1 MEKIIIAGAGYAGV
15 IAAREMLKNDQP
27 ATLINA
33 EPYHQLTTWL
43 HEAAGGRNQV
53 DDYKID
59 LRDLFP
65 DPIIQLVVDEIT
77 GIDWKKRRLTG
88 SYGVYPY
95 DYALIALGSTPEY
108 FNIEGLYAHSL
119 PLKSLESARV
129 IRRHI
134 EREFMRYGEDHDEI
148 HLRVIVGGAGLTG
161 VEFVGELAEWLPD
174 LCHSLKIE
182 DSKVEIICVEAM
194 PDILPMLPNHL
205 RDWAQHELEA
215 AGVQFMTSSKIVR
228 VEKQTL
234 ELAGGEKINA
244 GTIVWTGGVRA
255 HPLLGDA
262 GFTCDRKGRAKV
274 KETLQSVDDDRVWI
288 AGDCASYDWAGKP
301 LPPTAQL
308 ATQMGK
314 QAALNIIHTMQKEE
328 QHSFTPKIYGTL
340 ASLGP
345 SRGVGAMVGIR
356 TSGRFASLFK
366 ELTKVKYL
374 MQIGGVRMVNR
385 KRRAHLLQV

>member
-1 MEKIIIAGAGYAGV
+1 MDKIIIAGAGYAGV
-15 IAAREMLKNDQP
+15 VAAREMVKNHQKV
-27 ATLINA
+27 TLINA

-59 LRDLFP
+59 LRELFP
-65 DPIIQLVVDEIT
+65 QHEMELIVDEIVN
-77 GIDWKKRRLTG
+77 IDWKNRRVSG
-88 SYGVYPY
+88 SHGVYPY

-108 FNIEGLYAHSL
+108 FNIEGLSAHSL
-119 PLKSLESARV
+119 PLKSLETARV

-134 EREFMRYGEDHDEI
+134 EREFMRYDEDRDVT

-182 DSKVEIICVEAM
+182 DSKAEIICIEAM

-205 RDWAQHELEA
+205 RDLAQRELEA
-215 AGVQFMTSSKIVR
+215 VGVRFMTNSRIVR
-228 VEKQTL
+228 VGEKAL
-234 ELAGGEKINA
+234 ELESGARIDA

-255 HPLLGDA
+255 HPLLSDA

-274 KETLQSVDDDRVWI
+274 NQALQSVDDAKVWI

-314 QAALNIIHTMQKEE
+314 QSAINILHAIKNEE

-374 MQIGGVRMVNR
+374 MQIGGVRMVSR